1 MARWLQV
8 VIATVVI
15 VLLVLA
21 YGGMS
26 SIRYGLTDRQRERI
40 NKATETADVAEL
52 NRLLVELRSPVGKTI
67 VMYWIDQF
75 SDSSSLPALV
85 KTLSYDLSWLDRLDS
100 ELRPT
105 PDEVRFSAYDSI
117 VKYGPERAA
126 DIVYP
131 LLQDKN
137 QFTRLYAAGII
148 LRWGD
153 PRGETVLDE
162 IIASGGKRHREEAE
176 WVKMVAKRGK

>member
-1 MARWLQV
+1 MARWLQAIGAIV
-8 VIATVVI
+8 VIL
-15 VLLVLA
+15 LLVLA

-26 SIRYGLTDRQRERI
+26 SIRYGLTDRQYDRI

-52 NRLLVELRSPVGKTI
+52 NRLLVELRSPEGKTI

-100 ELRPT
+100 ELKPT

-137 QFTRLYAAGII
+137 SFTRLYAAGII

-153 PRGETVLDE
+153 PKGETVLDE
-162 IIASGGKRHREEAE
+162 IIGSKNKRLTLEAE
-176 WVKMVAKRGK
+176 RVKRVAKTGR